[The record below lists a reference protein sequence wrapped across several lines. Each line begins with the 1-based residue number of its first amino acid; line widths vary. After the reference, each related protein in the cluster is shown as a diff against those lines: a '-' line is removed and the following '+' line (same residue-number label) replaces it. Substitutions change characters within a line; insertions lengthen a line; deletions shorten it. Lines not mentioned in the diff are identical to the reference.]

1 MRKMMNEQLPISKS
15 SPLKARFYDYP
26 YFTYPWH
33 FHTEYEII
41 YVKEGTGMRF
51 VGNNAEKYADGDI
64 LLLGSDLPHYMKS
77 DEVYRQEGSTLRTTG
92 TIIQFEKDF
101 MHHAFNYYPHFM
113 KIKNLLEEG
122 PAGKMPCREGMPG
135 EGKRQ
140 KDLCCGLLPG
150 PGPADGA
157 GLYHRDQPH
166 PAPVQAH
173 ERSGILRPAL
183 APQRHG
189 QADALRPAALI
200 LRFASHTLQK
210 NWANP

>member
-1 MRKMMNEQLPISKS
+1 MNEQLPISKS

-92 TIIQFEKDF
+92 PSFSLKRTSCTTLLILS
-101 MHHAFNYYPHFM
+101 PFM
-113 KIKNLLEEG
+113 KIKE
-122 PAGKMPCREGMPG
+122 PA
-135 EGKRQ
+135 
-140 KDLCCGLLPG
+140 
-150 PGPADGA
+150 
-157 GLYHRDQPH
+157 
-166 PAPVQAH
+166 
-173 ERSGILRPAL
+173 
-183 APQRHG
+183 
-189 QADALRPAALI
+189 
-200 LRFASHTLQK
+200 
-210 NWANP
+210 

>member
-77 DEVYRQEGSTLRTTG
+77 DEVYRQEGFGQQGPSFSLKRTSCTTLS
-92 TIIQFEKDF
+92 III
-101 MHHAFNYYPHFM
+101 P
-113 KIKNLLEEG
+113 
-122 PAGKMPCREGMPG
+122 
-135 EGKRQ
+135 
-140 KDLCCGLLPG
+140 
-150 PGPADGA
+150 
-157 GLYHRDQPH
+157 
-166 PAPVQAH
+166 
-173 ERSGILRPAL
+173 IL
-183 APQRHG
+183 
-189 QADALRPAALI
+189 
-200 LRFASHTLQK
+200 
-210 NWANP
+210 

>member
-77 DEVYRQEGSTLRTTG
+77 DEVYRQRFGQQGLSFSLKRTSCTMLS
-92 TIIQFEKDF
+92 III
-101 MHHAFNYYPHFM
+101 P
-113 KIKNLLEEG
+113 
-122 PAGKMPCREGMPG
+122 
-135 EGKRQ
+135 
-140 KDLCCGLLPG
+140 
-150 PGPADGA
+150 
-157 GLYHRDQPH
+157 
-166 PAPVQAH
+166 
-173 ERSGILRPAL
+173 IL
-183 APQRHG
+183 
-189 QADALRPAALI
+189 
-200 LRFASHTLQK
+200 
-210 NWANP
+210 